1 MLISLS
7 RIFLHNP
14 DMISVSGR
22 AHSAAL
28 LLVRLNESI

>member
-1 MLISLS
+1 MLISIS
-7 RIFLHNP
+7 CIFLNHP
-14 DMISVSGR
+14 DRISVSGR

>member
-1 MLISLS
+1 MLISIS
-7 RIFLHNP
+7 CIFLDNP
-14 DMISVSGR
+14 DMMSVSGR